1 MRDRRGR
8 FQKGQSGNPS
18 GRPKQLSN
26 LISEIPSDALK
37 RIYKVLH
44 QAIKMPNKGK
54 AMEYLQDEIVK
65 EVEDG
70 FLLQLAVKTLMSK
83 DGWSCAMDILDR
95 IFGKPRQTNDVSIV
109 DAPQAIINFTDGNEE
124 DKSE

>member
-1 MRDRRGR
+1 MRDKRGR

-26 LISEIPSDALK
+26 LISEIPGDALK

-44 QAIKMPNKGK
+44 QAIKMQNKGK
-54 AMEYLQDEIVK
+54 AMEFLQDEIVK
-65 EVEDG
+65 EVEYG

-83 DGWSCAMDILDR
+83 DGWACAMDILDR

-109 DAPQAIINFTDGNEE
+109 DAPQAIINFTDGNEA

>member
-1 MRDRRGR
+1 MRDKRGR

-65 EVEDG
+65 EVEYG

-109 DAPQAIINFTDGNEE
+109 DAPQAIINFTDGNEA

>member
-1 MRDRRGR
+1 MRDKRGR

-54 AMEYLQDEIVK
+54 AMEFLQDEIVK
-65 EVEDG
+65 EVEYG

-83 DGWSCAMDILDR
+83 DGWACAMDIMDR

-109 DAPQAIINFTDGNEE
+109 DAPQAIINFTDGNEA

>member
-1 MRDRRGR
+1 MRDKRGR

-44 QAIKMPNKGK
+44 QSIKMPNKGK
-54 AMEYLQDEIVK
+54 AMEFLQDEIVK
-65 EVEDG
+65 EVEYG